1 MENQMSDNE
10 GSLRLLT
17 LGEIALA
24 RTVFGSSIVYPRVW
38 IHHDSYFPFKLQGRN
53 TAMSP
58 NGELYFRDWY
68 CEDFSMR
75 SFQYE
80 HLFIHEMSHVWQYQ
94 RSIWVRMRGLTSGF
108 ISYKY
113 SFEENKKLL
122 EYRLEQQAQI
132 IADFFLL
139 RKFGLKL
146 WLNRRGEDGEVSY
159 VGPVDDGLY
168 ANYQKVLEGFP
179 FK

>member
-1 MENQMSDNE
+1 MTDTE

-17 LGEIALA
+17 PGEVALA
-24 RTVFGSSIVYPRVW
+24 RTVFGSSIAYPRVW
-38 IHHDSYFPFKLQGRN
+38 LHHDSYFPFKLQGRN

-68 CEDFSMR
+68 CDDFSAN
-75 SFQYE
+75 SFQYQ

-94 RSIWVRMRGLTSGF
+94 RGIWVRMRGLVSGF
-108 ISYKY
+108 VSYEY
-113 SFEENKKLL
+113 SFENGKTLL
-122 EYRLEQQAQI
+122 DYRLEQQAQI
-132 IADFFLL
+132 IADHFLL

-146 WLNRRGEDGEVSY
+146 WLGRRGKDREVSY
-159 VGPVDDGLY
+159 VGPIDDRLN

>member
-1 MENQMSDNE
+1 MSDTE

-17 LGEIALA
+17 PGEIALA
-24 RTVFGSSIVYPRVW
+24 RTVFGSSITYPHVW
-38 IHHDSYFPFKLQGRN
+38 IHHASYFPFKLQGRN

-68 CEDFSMR
+68 CEDFSTK
-75 SFQYE
+75 SFQYQ

-94 RSIWVRMRGLTSGF
+94 RGVWVRMRGLVSGF
-108 ISYKY
+108 ISYEY
-113 SFEENKKLL
+113 SFENNKKLL
-122 EYRLEQQAQI
+122 DYRLEQQAQI
-132 IADFFLL
+132 IADYFLL

-146 WLNRRGEDGEVSY
+146 WLARRAEDREVSY
-159 VGPVDDGLY
+159 VGPVDDQLN

>member
-1 MENQMSDNE
+1 MEDRMSDSE
-10 GSLRLLT
+10 ESLRLLK

-38 IHHDSYFPFKLQGRN
+38 IHNASYFPFKLQGRN

-68 CEDFSMR
+68 FDDFSTR
-75 SFQYE
+75 SFQYQ

-94 RSIWVRMRGLTSGF
+94 RGIWVRMRGLVSGF
-108 ISYKY
+108 VSYEY
-113 SFEENKKLL
+113 SFEKNKNLL
-122 EYRLEQQAQI
+122 DYRLEQQAQI

-146 WLNRRGEDGEVSY
+146 WLARRGKDYEVSY
-159 VGPVDDGLY
+159 VGPVDDYLNE
-168 ANYQKVLEGFP
+168 NYQKVLEGFP
-179 FK
+179 LK